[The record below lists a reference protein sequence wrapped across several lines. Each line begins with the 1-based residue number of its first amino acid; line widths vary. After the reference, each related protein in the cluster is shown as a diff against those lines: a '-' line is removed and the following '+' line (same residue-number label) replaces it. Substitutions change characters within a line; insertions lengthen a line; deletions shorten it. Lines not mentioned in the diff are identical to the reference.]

1 MGFKT
6 QALMT
11 GLGGGMVGSMMAP
24 PGDKSKGFA
33 LGATL
38 GVGGK
43 VALNNPKVRDLIGAD
58 EMIENMK
65 KSKNGQKVT
74 QTSTNS
80 KTTKGA
86 PAASADP
93 ETKAQ
98 PSATKNQSISNIADK
113 YESLGSTQRR
123 AAKQKKIQE
132 NINLSIINAR
142 GVPEVPNLRNT
153 R

>member
-1 MGFKT
+1 
-6 QALMT
+6 
-11 GLGGGMVGSMMAP
+11 MMAP

-43 VALNNPKVRDLIGAD
+43 VALTNPKVRDLIGAD

-93 ETKAQ
+93 ETKVQ
-98 PSATKNQSISNIADK
+98 SSATKKFKRKGPQNPPFGPDGKAIEFVKRPKKRFVPKKRNSI
-113 YESLGSTQRR
+113 
-123 AAKQKKIQE
+123 
-132 NINLSIINAR
+132 
-142 GVPEVPNLRNT
+142 
-153 R
+153 